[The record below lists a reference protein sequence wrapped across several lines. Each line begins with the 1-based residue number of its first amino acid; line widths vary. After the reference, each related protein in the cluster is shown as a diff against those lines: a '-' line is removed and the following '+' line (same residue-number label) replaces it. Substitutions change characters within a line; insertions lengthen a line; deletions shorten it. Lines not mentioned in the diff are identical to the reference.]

1 MNWDEFCDS
10 RNKASLSLELGLPRR
25 ALTWVGWW
33 CGRSHRGQIQLGDV
47 KVVTVICILC
57 HPDFVE
63 VTGEGLWGTGEGGL
77 VGFAGG
83 HGWRLGHLEILKH
96 FFPHFLS
103 GLLGLWT
110 WPGGV
115 TRGWDGCKGGEGTLE
130 HGGWQRHNS
139 LCGHEGGWRKLPG
152 YSWPG
157 LLSGREETRLAPCDG
172 LSPRH
177 HLSDWWL
184 STHGDLLLDEGL
196 LAPEGWE
203 DGAHCNITWKG
214 EKDESCTLGKNNSW
228 IQVIGRK
235 ILSSCYVPGSVL
247 ETRATKMSKMKV
259 LAFNGVFLPEPRSGE
274 T

>member
-1 MNWDEFCDS
+1 MSYLTPETPPPDISYGSHWVLCL
-10 RNKASLSLELGLPRR
+10 KWG
-25 ALTWVGWW
+25 ALTWVGRW

-47 KVVTVICILC
+47 KVITVVCILC

-83 HGWRLGHLEILKH
+83 HGWRLGHLEILKR
-96 FFPHFLS
+96 FFPHFLP
-103 GLLGLWT
+103 GLVGLWT

-115 TRGWDGCKGGEGTLE
+115 TRAWDGGKGGEGTLE
-130 HGGWQRHNS
+130 HGSWQRHNS

-152 YSWPG
+152 HSWPG

-184 STHGDLLLDEGL
+184 GTHDHLLLDEGL
-196 LAPEGWE
+196 LAPEGRE
-203 DGAHCNITWKG
+203 DSAHCNVTWEN
-214 EKDESCTLGKNNSW
+214 EKEESGVLGKKDAW
-228 IQVIGRK
+228 TQVIDRNV
-235 ILSSCYVPGSVL
+235 SS
-247 ETRATKMSKMKV
+247 T
-259 LAFNGVFLPEPRSGE
+259 N
-274 T
+274 